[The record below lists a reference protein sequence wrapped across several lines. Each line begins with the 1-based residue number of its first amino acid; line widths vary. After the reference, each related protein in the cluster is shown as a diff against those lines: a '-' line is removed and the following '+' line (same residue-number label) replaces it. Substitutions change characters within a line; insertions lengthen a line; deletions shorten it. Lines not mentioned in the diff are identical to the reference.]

1 MKRVVITGIG
11 LIAPNGIGKK
21 EFWQNSAQGHSCIQ
35 VDPEMEAMGLNSKVL
50 CRVADFNLADYCTGA
65 EFESLQHQDRFV
77 QFGVVAGNMAVEDAG
92 LDPKQENPE
101 LMGIISSSCT
111 GGCQT
116 AQKMFKLLSENGQQP
131 LKHLPVGASFY
142 NAGMFNYPA
151 VLLAQKYGFQG
162 PCASLSSGCVAG
174 LDALGMSFELI
185 RSGEAQIMLAGAS
198 DSPLIDLN
206 YALLDIIGCLS
217 VADCQPEKASRP
229 FDAKRA
235 GFVISEAGVVMVL
248 EDLEHALAR
257 GAHIYAEVISYYSLS
272 SAYHMTD
279 LPTYGDSLAA
289 VIERAFHIGNVVPE
303 DIDYINAHGTSTPK
317 NDLFDTN
324 AYKQALGEKAYHVA
338 ISSTKSMIGHSLS
351 ASSLVGVVAA
361 LGAIENSLIHP
372 TINYEFPD
380 PECDLDYVPNVAR
393 QQDVDVAMVTANG
406 FGGIHCAAILKKY
419 QD

>member
-1 MKRVVITGIG
+1 
-11 LIAPNGIGKK
+11 
-21 EFWQNSAQGHSCIQ
+21 
-35 VDPEMEAMGLNSKVL
+35 
-50 CRVADFNLADYCTGA
+50 
-65 EFESLQHQDRFV
+65 
-77 QFGVVAGNMAVEDAG
+77 
-92 LDPKQENPE
+92 
-101 LMGIISSSCT
+101 
-111 GGCQT
+111 
-116 AQKMFKLLSENGQQP
+116 
-131 LKHLPVGASFY
+131 
-142 NAGMFNYPA
+142 MFNYPA

-217 VADCQPEKASRP
+217 VADCQPDKASRP

-324 AYKQALGEKAYHVA
+324 AYKQALGEQAYHVA

-361 LGAIENSLIHP
+361 LGAIENSVIHP
-372 TINYEFPD
+372 TINYEFSD

-393 QQDVDVAMVTANG
+393 QQNVDIAMVTANG
-406 FGGIHCAAILKKY
+406 FGGIHCAAIFKKY